1 MLQLGNVT
9 YNQRQLLSILQH
21 PPSGNGLVSLAWQL
35 IAAKLNIANGADPSC
50 IATTIAAADDLIG
63 NLVVPPVGNG
73 FLAPRDVL
81 ALNRALEVYDLGVLC
96 APRCAGTP
104 PPSSTAAPR
113 SRPLPAPRP
122 FR

>member
-1 MLQLGNVT
+1 MQLGKVT
-9 YNQRQLLSILQH
+9 YNQQQLLSILQQSVH
-21 PPSGNGLVSLAWQL
+21 GNGLVLLAPQL
-35 IAAKLNIANGADPSC
+35 IAAKLNVASGADPSC